1 MAVHSTARTSAVRP
15 NEPARQV
22 IATFDNYADAERA
35 VDYLSDQG
43 FEVNRV
49 AIMGRDLEYVEQ
61 VLGRLNYGG
70 ATLRG
75 AGSGALV
82 GALIGWIFG
91 LFNWI
96 SPLVSAFVLAGCGL
110 VFGAIVG
117 ALFGLLAHA
126 MQRGHRD
133 FHSTSAL
140 RPRSYDVVA
149 NVEVADRALQLL
161 TSGNRKE

>member
-1 MAVHSTARTSAVRP
+1 MAVHSTAQTSAVRP

-35 VDYLSDQG
+35 VDHLSDQG

-61 VLGRLNYGG
+61 VLGRVNYGG
-70 ATLRG
+70 AALRG

-91 LFNWI
+91 LLNWI
-96 SPLVSAFVLAGCGL
+96 APLVSALVLAGYGV
-110 VFGAIVG
+110 VFGAVVG

-126 MQRGHRD
+126 AQRGRRD
-133 FHSTSAL
+133 FRSISGL
-140 RPRSYDVVA
+140 RPRFYDVVA
-149 NVEVADRALQLL
+149 DVEVADRALQLL